1 MSKNKFMYQRPV
13 IKEIE
18 ARMKQER
25 SFIQVIAGP
34 RQTGKT
40 TLVLQLLDKLKVP
53 SQYITADGAGG
64 SGGSWL
70 EKHWEAARQIIKSK
84 GTGDFILAVDEIQK
98 IENWSE
104 TVKKLWDE
112 DTVNKISLKI
122 IISGSSRLLLQK
134 GLTESLAG
142 RFEVTYMGHWSF
154 TEMEAAFGWSAG
166 QFVWYGGYPG
176 SAPLIEDERRWK
188 RYITDSLV
196 ETSISRDILM
206 LTRVDKP
213 ALMHRLF
220 ELGCRYSGQELSFT
234 KMLGQ
239 LQDSGNTVTLSH
251 YLELLGSAGLIS
263 GIEKYS
269 GSIVRQRSS
278 SPKFMVHNTALMSSA
293 AIESFEEITSRP
305 DRWGRFV
312 ESAIGAHL
320 LDGHVKGFYS
330 LYYWRQGNDEV
341 DFVLVRGDKITALEV
356 KSGGVSGR
364 SGLAAFRRL
373 YSQSGIILIGEKGIR
388 WQEFLK
394 MDMSEFI

>member
-1 MSKNKFMYQRPV
+1 MSKIKHMFQRPV
-13 IKEIE
+13 IKDIE

-34 RQTGKT
+34 RQIGKT
-40 TLVLQLLDKLKVP
+40 TLVLQLLDMLEVD

-64 SGGSWL
+64 YGEPWL

-84 GTGDFILAVDEIQK
+84 EAGDFILAIDEIQK

-112 DTVNKISLKI
+112 DTVNQIRLKV

-142 RFEVTYMGHWSF
+142 RFEITYMGHWSF
-154 TEMEAAFGWSAG
+154 TEMQAAFGWNAN

-176 SAPLIEDERRWK
+176 SALLIEDERRWK
-188 RYITDSLV
+188 RYVTDSLV

-234 KMLGQ
+234 KILGQ

-251 YLELLGSAGLIS
+251 YLELLGSAGLLS

-278 SPKFMVHNTALMSSA
+278 SPKFIVHNTALMSSA
-293 AIESFEEITSRP
+293 ATESFEEITTLP

-330 LYYWRQGNDEV
+330 LYYWRRGNDEV
-341 DFVLVRGDKITALEV
+341 DFVVVKGEKVLALEV
-356 KSGGVSGR
+356 KTGTVSGR
-364 SGLAAFRRL
+364 SGLEAFNRL
-373 YSQSGIILIGEKGIR
+373 YHPYKVILIGERGIP

-394 MDMSEFI
+394 MDVSEIF

>member
-1 MSKNKFMYQRPV
+1 MFQRPV
-13 IKEIE
+13 IKDIK

-34 RQTGKT
+34 RQIGKT
-40 TLVLQLLDKLKVP
+40 TLVLQLLDMLKVD

-64 SGGSWL
+64 SGETWL

-84 GTGDFILAVDEIQK
+84 EAGDFILAIDEIQK

-112 DTVNKISLKI
+112 DTVNQIRLKV

-142 RFEVTYMGHWSF
+142 RFEITYMGHWSY
-154 TEMEAAFGWSAG
+154 TEMEAAFGWSAN

-176 SAPLIEDERRWK
+176 SALLIEDERRWK

-234 KMLGQ
+234 KILGQ

-251 YLELLGSAGLIS
+251 YLELLGSAGLLS

-269 GSIVRQRSS
+269 GSIVMQRSS
-278 SPKFMVHNTALMSSA
+278 SPKFVVHNTALMSSTA
-293 AIESFEEITSRP
+293 TESFEEITTLP
-305 DRWGRFV
+305 DRWGHFV

-330 LYYWRQGNDEV
+330 LYYWRRGNDEV
-341 DFVLVRGDKITALEV
+341 DFVLVKGDRITALEV

-364 SGLAAFRRL
+364 AGLNAFCSL
-373 YSQSGIILIGEKGIR
+373 YSQARVILIGEKGMP

-394 MDMSEFI
+394 MEMSEFI